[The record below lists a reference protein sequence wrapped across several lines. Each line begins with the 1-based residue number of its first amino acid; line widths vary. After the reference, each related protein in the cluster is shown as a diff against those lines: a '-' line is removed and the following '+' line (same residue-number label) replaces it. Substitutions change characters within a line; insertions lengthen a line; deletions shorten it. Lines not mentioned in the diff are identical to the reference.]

1 MGLSKKPLEL
11 KTSAEARAESQAK
24 RLQNYPDA
32 YFRMPLRFG
41 PFPGPR
47 QTEAGLSLP
56 GWPSVAVTTAT
67 LTFKASK
74 AHLSTY
80 LPHECFSIDC
90 PGGTSFASLCLTSL
104 ENLPWL
110 DGRGYLHYGFYIH
123 DVICKGKDETVRGK
137 YLVVL
142 FENRADPIMSG
153 REELGYA
160 KLYCELENELSLSRG
175 NCSCE
180 ASWEGTVFGM
190 MELKGLQKAMDRD
203 VPETSFKAAEG
214 ILNFKY
220 IPATGRP
227 GVCDVQYPTFS
238 PSAREEESIIETI
251 LVAESALFAFG
262 VENAARLPTLSHV
275 VAGLAEIQPAEIV
288 DAKVV
293 ISKGQSDLRSQRAI
307 SI

>member
-1 MGLSKKPLEL
+1 MRLSKQPLEL
-11 KTSAEARAESQAK
+11 KNSAEARAESQA
-24 RLQNYPDA
+24 RRQNYPDA
-32 YFRMPLRFG
+32 YFRMPLGFG

-47 QTEAGLSLP
+47 QTEDGLSRP
-56 GWPSVAVTTAT
+56 GWPSVAVTTST

-80 LPHECFSIDC
+80 LPHKCFSIDC
-90 PGGTSFASLCLTSL
+90 PSDKSFASLCLTSL

-160 KLYCELENELSLSRG
+160 KLYCELENELLLSRG
-175 NCSCE
+175 TYSLE
-180 ASWEGTVFGM
+180 ASWDGTVFGVM
-190 MELKGLQKAMDRD
+190 GFKGLQKVTGGE
-203 VPETSFKAAEG
+203 VPETSFKPADG

-238 PSAREEESIIETI
+238 PNAEKEETIIETV
-251 LVAESALFAFG
+251 LVAESASFAFG

-275 VAGLAEIQPAEIV
+275 VAGLAEIQLTEIV
-288 DAKVV
+288 DARVV
-293 ISKGQSDLRSQRAI
+293 ISKGQSDLRNQRAI